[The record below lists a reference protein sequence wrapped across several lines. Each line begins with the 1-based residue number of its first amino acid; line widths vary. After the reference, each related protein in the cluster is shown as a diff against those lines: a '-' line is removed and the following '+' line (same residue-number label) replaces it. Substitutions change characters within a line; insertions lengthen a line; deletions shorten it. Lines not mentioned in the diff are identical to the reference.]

1 MADDCFI
8 LFNFDLDLF
17 VNDSL
22 FIEFVIEIC
31 FRFLG

>member
-17 VNDSL
+17 VNVSL
-22 FIEFVIEIC
+22 FIRFVIEIC